1 MLIHK
6 HMMLAICPLHK
17 QPVCEK
23 ATMYLKGQSLR
34 LPGAE
39 LFRLGSPLQPVFDR
53 ETRRRGSAVEADRW
67 RNLTLGDPTVP
78 QPASGQTCH
87 SLR

>member
-1 MLIHK
+1 
-6 HMMLAICPLHK
+6 
-17 QPVCEK
+17 
-23 ATMYLKGQSLR
+23 MYLKGQSLR
-34 LPGAE
+34 LTGAE
-39 LFRLGSPLQPVFDR
+39 LFRLGSLLQPVFDR

-67 RNLTLGDPTVP
+67 RNLTLGDSAVP